1 MSAKNKPVSKP
12 MSKQLVRYSYFE
24 DNYDRIFR
32 KPEIPLG
39 EDQRPKDR
47 IKQGISSSTIIED
60 WDCTKKEGE

>member
-12 MSKQLVRYSYFE
+12 MSKQFE